1 MTKDGALS
9 FPEFC
14 TAMHLV
20 VLRVRN
26 FELPNELP
34 EKLQP
39 YAPLIDFNNE
49 AAPVSKFVRNPH
61 EDSIVR
67 LTNKLIYFTNFTLFF
82 ITFLCIHF

>member
-1 MTKDGALS
+1 VTKDGALS

-39 YAPLIDFNNE
+39 YAPLIDSASLSE
-49 AAPVSKFVRNPH
+49 
-61 EDSIVR
+61 
-67 LTNKLIYFTNFTLFF
+67 
-82 ITFLCIHF
+82 IHMKIQL